1 MNEVRIEHSTK
12 LSRPTTNPVL
22 FRAARLLSGKV
33 VLFAIFHHL
42 YSRDPGE
49 RASAHS
55 SLLARPVI
63 IVIKRMLP
71 LSLSL
76 GLQGDHGGRAP
87 GLR

>member
-22 FRAARLLSGKV
+22 LRAARLLSGKV

-42 YSRDPGE
+42 YSGDRGE
-49 RASAHS
+49 RAGAHS
-55 SLLARPVI
+55 SLVARPVI

-76 GLQGDHGGRAP
+76 DLLGDHGGRAP